1 MATEILRR
9 GVALEE
15 RLSGVQVL
23 EDKVVGL
30 RPGRPTIRLEAEL
43 LSGDGLCVHNY
54 GHGGAGVTLSWGGA
68 EEALELIRR
77 TRIL

>member
-1 MATEILRR
+1 VATEILRR

-23 EDKVVGL
+23 EDKVGL
-30 RPGRPTIRLEAEL
+30 RPGRPTMRLEGEL
-43 LSGDGLCVHNY
+43 LSGDGLCIHNY
-54 GHGGAGVTLSWGGA
+54 GHGGAGVTLSWGCA
-68 EEALELIRR
+68 EEALGSIRR

>member
-1 MATEILRR
+1 MRR

-23 EDKVVGL
+23 EDKVGL
-30 RPGRPTIRLEAEL
+30 RPVRPTIRLEAEL

-54 GHGGAGVTLSWGGA
+54 GHGAGVTLSWGCA
-68 EEALELIRR
+68 EEALGSICR